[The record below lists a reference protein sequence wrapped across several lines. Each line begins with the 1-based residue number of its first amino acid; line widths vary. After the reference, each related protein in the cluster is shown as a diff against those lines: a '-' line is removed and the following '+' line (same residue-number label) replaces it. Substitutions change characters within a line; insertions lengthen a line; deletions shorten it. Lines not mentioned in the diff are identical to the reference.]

1 MNKKELKQEN
11 IRLGTHGEDYGSWM
25 SNPVFYIIGG
35 ITALAVV
42 LAVLSFSVFHITV
55 LTLFFGVPHHGSR
68 CSVLCCCGGADGPAG
83 LDHMDQTAVCLWRR
97 RNHGTGSPGCPLP
110 SGL

>member
-25 SNPVFYIIGG
+25 SNPVFYIIG
-35 ITALAVV
+35 
-42 LAVLSFSVFHITV
+42 
-55 LTLFFGVPHHGSR
+55 
-68 CSVLCCCGGADGPAG
+68 VLCCCGGADGPAG
-83 LDHMDQTAVCLWRR
+83 LDHMDQAPVCLWRR
-97 RNHGTGSPGCPLP
+97 RDHGTGSPGRSLS

>member
-35 ITALAVV
+35 IGILAAV
-42 LAVLSFSVFHITV
+42 LAAHLFLKGGFS
-55 LTLFFGVPHHGSR
+55 
-68 CSVLCCCGGADGPAG
+68 
-83 LDHMDQTAVCLWRR
+83 
-97 RNHGTGSPGCPLP
+97 
-110 SGL
+110 

>member
-1 MNKKELKQEN
+1 MNKNHCKQEN

-35 ITALAVV
+35 IGV
-42 LAVLSFSVFHITV
+42 LGRCAGCPLFLMYYMSLFLVFCLLYHNRN
-55 LTLFFGVPHHGSR
+55 FGF
-68 CSVLCCCGGADGPAG
+68 AD
-83 LDHMDQTAVCLWRR
+83 LDHMDQAAVCLWRW
-97 RNHGTGSPGCPLP
+97 RNYGTGSSSRSLS

>member
-35 ITALAVV
+35 IT
-42 LAVLSFSVFHITV
+42 
-55 LTLFFGVPHHGSR
+55 LFFGVPHHGSR

-83 LDHMDQTAVCLWRR
+83 LDHMDQAAVCLWRR
-97 RNHGTGSPGCPLP
+97 RNHGTGSPGCSLP